1 MFNFDEYLFQ
11 PSKVSFTAIIPV
23 CKAASRDS
31 ATTDTASSDAAAVD
45 DVLRPHVA
53 APSAAAGNELRRRRR
68 NRQRCR
74 REQAADDHAQV
85 SPIFAVS
92 LKSTNQ
98 PTHENECV
106 STKAIAFWTR
116 CSDDF
121 VTLLEA
127 ICNLLNL
134 SLYLSAAL
142 KFV

>member
-31 ATTDTASSDAAAVD
+31 ATADAASSDAAAVD

-68 NRQRCR
+68 RNRQRRR

-127 ICNLLNL
+127 ICNLLR
-134 SLYLSAAL
+134 
-142 KFV
+142 